1 MAENPFKNGPASRAK
16 TPDAI
21 TTDEYK
27 FILAVIAEANFP
39 GKEVLIVADIVN
51 KIKSHV
57 EFIERGGSPPSRS
70 PGQLHRKG

>member
-1 MAENPFKNGPASRAK
+1 MADNPFKNGPVSK
-16 TPDAI
+16 GKSPDAI

-27 FILAVIAEANFP
+27 FILAVIAEATFP

-57 EFIERGGSPPSRS
+57 EFIERGGSPPARS
-70 PGQLHRKG
+70 TGQFQRKG